1 LPTASPAAR
10 SAEGSAVTA
19 APVPLATLRRI
30 EEQSLNVAQFAP
42 QLFYDGWLLRLLP
55 GKTKRARSVSAFFGS
70 SGDVVAKIRH
80 CERIYDAAGLPT
92 LFRLTPFDAPPDLDA
107 VLEREGYTS
116 FDETRVMVARL
127 AEPPQASLPDGVD
140 VRMPSLA
147 DYCAGVAA
155 IRGSSDEQ
163 RAVHEARLAGTPV
176 ARRGGVVYAGERPVA
191 SGQLACEDGIA
202 GLFDVVVAD
211 DARRRGYASALC
223 ARLFSWAWEHGMR
236 MLYLQVTA
244 DNDAA
249 VALYRRFGFAEGY
262 RYHYRARPH
271 EMG

>member
-1 LPTASPAAR
+1 MTASPV
-10 SAEGSAVTA
+10 S
-19 APVPLATLRRI
+19 LATLRRI

-55 GKTKRARSVSAFFGS
+55 GKTKRARSVSAFFGTS
-70 SGDVVAKIRH
+70 RDVVDKIRH
-80 CERIYDAAGLPT
+80 CERVYDAAGLPA
-92 LFRLTPFDAPPDLDA
+92 LFRLTPFDAPADLDA
-107 VLEREGYTS
+107 VLEREGYAA
-116 FDETRVMVARL
+116 FDETQVMVARL
-127 AEPPQASLPDGVD
+127 AAPPQADLPEGVE

-202 GLFDVVVAD
+202 GLFDLVVAD
-211 DARRRGYASALC
+211 DARRRGYGSALC
-223 ARLFSWAWEHGMR
+223 ARLFAWAWEHGMR

-244 DNDAA
+244 DNAAA
-249 VALYRRFGFAEGY
+249 VALYRRFGFVEGY